1 MFRGEDPSDFDQ
13 LQLPKGTVDQ
23 ALSTS
28 FPYTLHVVV
37 VQQAPK
43 PIATVLQLADDKS
56 KTAKLSYTMGNK
68 VYVTEHTLS
77 YTSISNKSPQG
88 LQCLKSLFFQY
99 DSANPSRMEL
109 NHLLA
114 PDFQDNTNGS
124 DRNVGREE
132 TVDAIVSTRTTCT
145 KHQIDLKH
153 AWCIE
158 NSGSSHTV
166 FFEAARFMM
175 MEGDSDWTKVPIS
188 GRIEVKIKENRF
200 KMKDAIAQI
209 TSRRMTSDASQLVR
223 RGVQRM
229 STMPLSPAE
238 TPLPFSPR
246 ETPLSPAADT
256 SSSTSQPSTSRYNFP
271 SASELP
277 ALHTAS
283 HKPDETLPAYN
294 SPSQDVDI
302 IKQSPT
308 LISGSS
314 SEPLEKS

>member
-1 MFRGEDPSDFDQ
+1 
-13 LQLPKGTVDQ
+13 
-23 ALSTS
+23 
-28 FPYTLHVVV
+28 
-37 VQQAPK
+37 
-43 PIATVLQLADDKS
+43 
-56 KTAKLSYTMGNK
+56 MGNK

-99 DSANPSRMEL
+99 DSLNPSRMEL

-132 TVDAIVSTRTTCT
+132 TIDAMVDSRTTYT

-166 FFEAARFMM
+166 FFEAARFML

-223 RGVQRM
+223 RDVQRL
-229 STMPLSPAE
+229 SSMPLSPAE
-238 TPLPFSPR
+238 TPFSPR
-246 ETPLSPAADT
+246 ETPLSPAET
-256 SSSTSQPSTSRYNFP
+256 PSSTSQPPTTRYNFP

-277 ALHTAS
+277 AIHTTS
-283 HKPDETLPAYN
+283 QKPDDTLPAYN
-294 SPSQDVDI
+294 SPSRDVDTI
-302 IKQSPT
+302 NGSPT
-308 LISGSS
+308 FVSGSS

>member
-1 MFRGEDPSDFDQ
+1 
-13 LQLPKGTVDQ
+13 
-23 ALSTS
+23 
-28 FPYTLHVVV
+28 
-37 VQQAPK
+37 
-43 PIATVLQLADDKS
+43 
-56 KTAKLSYTMGNK
+56 MGNK

-99 DSANPSRMEL
+99 DSPNPSRMEL

-132 TVDAIVSTRTTCT
+132 TVDAIVSARTTCI

-166 FFEAARFMM
+166 FFEAARFML

-238 TPLPFSPR
+238 TPFSPR
-246 ETPLSPAADT
+246 ETPSSPAAET
-256 SSSTSQPSTSRYNFP
+256 SSSNSQPSTSRYNFP

-277 ALHTAS
+277 AIRTTS
-283 HKPDETLPAYN
+283 HKADETLPAYN
-294 SPSQDVDI
+294 SPSKDVDI
-302 IKQSPT
+302 SNGSPT
-308 LISGSS
+308 LMSGSS
-314 SEPLEKS
+314 SEPQEKS